1 MGGWT
6 GVYLPRHTSDGCE
19 NTKSMMD
26 RYKEDNALKMNES
39 FAVCMLEDV
48 DLIENHCKSPS
59 TFYPKMVR
67 FL

>member
-1 MGGWT
+1 
-6 GVYLPRHTSDGCE
+6 
-19 NTKSMMD
+19 MMD

-48 DLIENHCKSPS
+48 DLIENHCKLPS